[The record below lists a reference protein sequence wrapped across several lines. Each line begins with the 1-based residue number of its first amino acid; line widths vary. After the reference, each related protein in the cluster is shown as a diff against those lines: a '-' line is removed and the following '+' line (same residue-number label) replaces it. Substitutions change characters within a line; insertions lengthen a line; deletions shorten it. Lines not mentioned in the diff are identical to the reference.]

1 MTTYY
6 TFKERN
12 EDGEL
17 VTPRDDPMEYEFSIN
32 FVWDSMI
39 KALTWLN
46 TDAEDW
52 GVDPEESSDADD
64 ASDSDDTE
72 GGSDDSTD
80 DTGEEDES

>member
-52 GVDPEESSDADD
+52 GVDPEESSAWLIVKV
-64 ASDSDDTE
+64 TE
-72 GGSDDSTD
+72 EVVYSPATANR
-80 DTGEEDES
+80 

>member
-1 MTTYY
+1 MNTYY

-32 FVWDSMI
+32 FVWDSMT

-52 GVDPEESSDADD
+52 GVDPEESNTWLIVKV
-64 ASDSDDTE
+64 TE
-72 GGSDDSTD
+72 EVVYSPAIAK
-80 DTGEEDES
+80 